1 MQSKMVTVRIN
12 KWDDFYK
19 LAAWFL
25 NDTGQWVFR
34 GQEKSEWELKSSL
47 ERESEKRKG
56 KAKRK
61 RQFSSLVEFLDW
73 FRNTSTRTNE
83 SEQIETFKAL
93 TQWDHYMGESKLPY
107 LAAMQHYGFPTRL
120 LDFTH
125 SLFIA
130 VYFAFE
136 NMRSRGDR
144 AVWALRLDP
153 VWDYVKTILGI
164 PEEAYDYE
172 VQKRAMGMGEELIGN
187 AKPRYGHGVLPL
199 LTCGNNPRL
208 KAQNGLFLMPFTI
221 DGFFV
226 NLERSLP
233 GGLIPLM
240 VNADKARSGTREFL
254 LDQFLQLKVK
264 QEIVIMKIIFTKGM
278 KKTAEAVC
286 RQMNL
291 TKERL
296 FPDVSFADVK
306 DNVKRRFW
314 YK

>member
-1 MQSKMVTVRIN
+1 MQNKMMTIRLDY
-12 KWDDFYK
+12 WSDFYK

-34 GQEKSEWELKSSL
+34 GQEKAEWELKTSL
-47 ERESEKRKG
+47 ERESEKQKWKIMKMRKIPMPEERLACFLNTG
-56 KAKRK
+56 TQAN
-61 RQFSSLVEFLDW
+61 EF
-73 FRNTSTRTNE
+73 
-83 SEQIETFKAL
+83 EQIEAFKVQE
-93 TQWDHYMGESKLPY
+93 QWNHYMGEHKLPY
-107 LAAMQHYGFPTRL
+107 LAAMQHYGLPTRL

-130 VYFAFE
+130 AYFAFE
-136 NMRSRGDR
+136 NRRSRGDR
-144 AVWALRLDP
+144 AIWAICVDP
-153 VWDYVKTILGI
+153 ILVSAKRTLGI
-164 PEEAYDYE
+164 PEEANIYE
-172 VQKRAMGMGEELIGN
+172 VQRRILDMEEEFINN
-187 AKPRYGHGVLPL
+187 ARPPSKYGVLPL
-199 LTCGNNPRL
+199 LTCGANPRL

-233 GGLIPLM
+233 GGLVQM
-240 VNADKARSGTREFL
+240 MANTGAARHGAHEFL
-254 LDQFLQLKVK
+254 VEQFLQLKTK
-264 QEIVIMKIIFTKGM
+264 QEIAIMKIICSKGM

-296 FPDVSFADVK
+296 FPDVPFADAK
-306 DNVKRRFW
+306 DNVIRRFW